1 MCHVK
6 DDGFA
11 GRMESFILFEVKEL
25 TWSSWQLESWYG
37 SSFGKTKI
45 TFIKNPL
52 WKEMSQTDVPKAGKS
67 LSAVILML
75 LWWFIKM

>member
-11 GRMESFILFEVKEL
+11 GRMESFILYEIKEL
-25 TWSSWQLESWYG
+25 TWASWQLESWCD
-37 SSFGKTKI
+37 STFGKTKI
-45 TFIKNPL
+45 TFIKTPF
-52 WKEMSQTDVPKAGKS
+52 WKEMSETDIPKAGKS
-67 LSAVILML
+67 LSAAILML